1 MSRQRIEDELAQLA
15 TLSRDDLAQRWKA
28 AFGSAAPSGVRRELL
43 LRGVAWD
50 LQAKRLG
57 GLSPVARR
65 LLKAAKVEHSRRGA
79 SAPAQH
85 EASVEAPAGERRV
98 GGPSAADL
106 LHPGSRL
113 SRDWCG
119 RPYVV
124 DVIENGFVYDGKV
137 YRSLS
142 SIARLITGTNWSG
155 PRFFGLVHRR
165 AAS

>member
-1 MSRQRIEDELAQLA
+1 MSRQRIEDELAQLQS
-15 TLSRDDLAQRWKA
+15 LSRDELAQRWKT

-50 LQAKRLG
+50 LQARRLG
-57 GLSPVARR
+57 GVSAVARR
-65 LLKAAKVEHSRRGA
+65 LLKSAKVEHSRRAASANKQGA
-79 SAPAQH
+79 SAVAGDG
-85 EASVEAPAGERRV
+85 VVLPAGP
-98 GGPSAADL
+98 GAADL
-106 LHPGSRL
+106 LQPGSRL

>member
-1 MSRQRIEDELAQLA
+1 MSRQRIEDELAQLRS
-15 TLSRDDLAQRWKA
+15 LSRDDLAQRWKT

-50 LQAKRLG
+50 LQAKRFG
-57 GLSPVARR
+57 GLSPIARR
-65 LLKAAKVEHSRRGA
+65 LLKSAKVEHSRRAASANTQGA
-79 SAPAQH
+79 SAA
-85 EASVEAPAGERRV
+85 AADGVVLPAGS
-98 GGPSAADL
+98 SAADL
-106 LHPGSRL
+106 LQPGSRL

-119 RPYVV
+119 RAYVV
-124 DVIENGFVYDGKV
+124 DVLDNGFVYDGKV

-165 AAS
+165 ASS

>member
-15 TLSRDDLAQRWKA
+15 TLSRDDLARRWKA
-28 AFGSAAPSGVRRELL
+28 AFGSAAPTGVRRELL

-50 LQAKRLG
+50 LQAKRVG
-57 GLSPVARR
+57 GLSAIARR
-65 LLKAAKVEHSRRGA
+65 LLKAAKVEHSRRATSATAGGA
-79 SAPAQH
+79 S
-85 EASVEAPAGERRV
+85 SVAGDGVVLPAGPR
-98 GGPSAADL
+98 AADL
-106 LHPGSRL
+106 LYPGSRL

-119 RPYVV
+119 RAYVV

-165 AAS
+165 ASS

>member
-1 MSRQRIEDELAQLA
+1 MSRQRMEDELAQLA

-28 AFGSAAPSGVRRELL
+28 AFGSVAPSGVRRELL
-43 LRGVAWD
+43 LRGVAWG
-50 LQAKRLG
+50 LQAKRTG
-57 GLSPVARR
+57 GLSPIARR
-65 LLKAAKVEHSRRGA
+65 LLKAAKAQHSRRAASANTQGA
-79 SAPAQH
+79 SAV
-85 EASVEAPAGERRV
+85 ASDGVVLP
-98 GGPSAADL
+98 GGSGAADL
-106 LHPGSRL
+106 LRPGSRL

-119 RPYVV
+119 RAYVV

>member
-1 MSRQRIEDELAQLA
+1 MSRRIEDELAQLQS
-15 TLSRDDLAQRWKA
+15 LSRDDLAQRWKT
-28 AFGSAAPSGVRRELL
+28 AFGSAAPLGVRRELL

-50 LQAKRLG
+50 LQAKRTG
-57 GLSPVARR
+57 GLSPIARR
-65 LLKAAKVEHSRRGA
+65 LLKAAKAQHSRRAASANTQGA
-79 SAPAQH
+79 SAVDSDGVVQ
-85 EASVEAPAGERRV
+85 PAGS
-98 GGPSAADL
+98 GAADL
-106 LHPGSRL
+106 LRPGSRL